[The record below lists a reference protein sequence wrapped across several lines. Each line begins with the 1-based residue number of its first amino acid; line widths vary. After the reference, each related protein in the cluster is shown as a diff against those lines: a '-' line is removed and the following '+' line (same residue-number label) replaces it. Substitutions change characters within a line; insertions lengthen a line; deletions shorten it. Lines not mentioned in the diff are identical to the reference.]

1 MQARNES
8 AGAMRSRLEPGTE
21 IAGYRVLS
29 ALHTG
34 GNGYVYAVSAP
45 TGTDPGFPLI
55 MKVPGLGPGEPALGL
70 VSFEVEQMIHPTL
83 TGPHVPRLVASG
95 VAGKLPYIVME
106 RIEGEGLE
114 AVLATA
120 PLSPSEVARVGAA
133 LADAIHSLHL
143 QHVVHLDIKP
153 QNFILRPDGQ
163 AVLLDFGYA
172 HHAHLPDLL
181 AEEQHHAAG
190 SASYV
195 SVEQLQGQRTD
206 PRSDIFALGAIL
218 FELATGEPPFGEPA
232 TVAGMRDRLWR
243 EPPPPRSLNA
253 GIPAWLQEIILRA
266 LEVDAAER
274 YPSAALVAFDL
285 RHPDQVKVT
294 PRGERVAGNAFFA
307 QARNWWRSLR
317 ASPPFPAQRSNVS
330 ATPVILVAVD
340 TEHPDDNRHRA
351 LQSTTK
357 AILSATADFRVLFV
371 SVIRAVRLGEG
382 ERLEDTASGKQLEH
396 RNRLRHWVEPLRLPP
411 ARHSLHA
418 VESPDPARTLLE
430 LARAN
435 NVDLVVIGAPGP
447 SQRAFAWWRSVA
459 SAVTAQAP
467 CSVYVVRVPEDE
479 GAPDI
484 GGGAQAL

>member
-1 MQARNES
+1 MQATNDAFASMES
-8 AGAMRSRLEPGTE
+8 RIEPGSA
-21 IAGYRVLS
+21 IAAYRVLS
-29 ALHTG
+29 ALHAG

-45 TGTDPGFPLI
+45 EGTDPGFPLI
-55 MKVPGLGPGEPALGL
+55 MKVPGLGPGEPPLGL

-83 TGPHVPRLVASG
+83 SGPHVPRLVASG

-106 RIEGEGLE
+106 RIDGEGLE
-114 AVLATA
+114 AVLARA
-120 PLSPSEVARVGAA
+120 PLPPSDVARVGAA
-133 LADAIHSLHL
+133 LADAIHSVH
-143 QHVVHLDIKP
+143 QQNVVHLDIKP

-172 HHAHLPDLL
+172 HHSHLPDLL

-190 SASYV
+190 SAAYV
-195 SVEQLQGQRTD
+195 SVEQLQGQRSD
-206 PRSDIFALGAIL
+206 PRSDIFSLGALL

-232 TVAGMRDRLWR
+232 TMAGMRDRLWR

-253 GIPAWLQEIILRA
+253 GVPAWLQEIILRA
-266 LEVDAAER
+266 LEVDAEQR
-274 YPSAALVAFDL
+274 YASAALVAFDL
-285 RHPDQVKVT
+285 RHPDQVRIT
-294 PRGERVAGNAFFA
+294 ARGERVDGNAFFA

-317 ASPPFPAQRSNVS
+317 ASRPYATHGSS
-330 ATPVILVAVD
+330 AGIAPVILVAVD
-340 TEHPDDNRHRA
+340 TEHPDDERHRA
-351 LQSTTK
+351 LQATTK
-357 AILSATADFRVLFV
+357 AILSASADFRVLFV

-411 ARHSLHA
+411 ARQSLHA
-418 VESPDPARTLLE
+418 VESSDPARTLLE

-459 SAVTAQAP
+459 STVTAQAH
-467 CSVYVVRVPEDE
+467 CSVYVVRTPVDE
-479 GAPDI
+479 AAPDD
-484 GGGAQAL
+484 GAGAQAL